1 MTKLAAAI
9 AILVLLIAP
18 SPGRAAGTD
27 YAARGPH
34 PVAVLE
40 GEWRDP
46 VRDRIVPYLIR
57 YPADLARP
65 APVVIFSHGL
75 GGSRTGA
82 AYYGDHLASHGFV
95 VVYVQH
101 PGSDVGIFQDKAL
114 TREVADQSLAPRST
128 LNRFFDIPFALDQLA
143 ALDGAPGPLQG
154 RLDMNR
160 VGMSGHSFGAVT
172 TEVMAG
178 QVFPA
183 GRSLPEPR
191 FKAFLAMS
199 PSPDRDGNN
208 ARAFARIDRPFLF
221 LTGTKDEAQVG
232 PRALE
237 SAENRVKPFDAING
251 VPESLVVLT
260 GGDHMVFSGRQEM
273 GRSRPGDE
281 RFRDVV
287 KAASLAFWDAY
298 LTEDDVALHWLRD
311 GGLSGYASGVATVK
325 AKGPSR

>member
-1 MTKLAAAI
+1 MIKLATAF

-18 SPGRAAGTD
+18 SAGRAAVTD
-27 YAARGPH
+27 YAAPGPH
-34 PVAVLE
+34 PVAVLQ
-40 GEWRDP
+40 GEWRDAG
-46 VRDRIVPYLIR
+46 RDRTVPYLIR

-101 PGSDVGIFQDKAL
+101 PGSDAGIFQGKSVS
-114 TREVADQSLAPRST
+114 REVAGQSLSPRT
-128 LNRFFDIPFALDQLA
+128 ALDRFFDIPFALDQLA
-143 ALDGAPGPLQG
+143 ALDRAPGPLQG
-154 RLDMNR
+154 HLDMAR
-160 VGMSGHSFGAVT
+160 VGMSGHSYGAVT

-199 PSPDRDGNN
+199 PSPDREGNN
-208 ARAFARIDRPFLF
+208 ARAFAQINRPFLF

-232 PRALE
+232 PRAMD
-237 SAENRVKPFDAING
+237 SAENRVKPFEAING
-251 VPESLVVLT
+251 IPESLVVLT
-260 GGDHMVFSGRQEM
+260 GGDHMVFSGRLEM
-273 GRSRPGDE
+273 GQSRPGDD
-281 RFRDVV
+281 RFRNIV

-298 LTEDDVALHWLRD
+298 LMDDDGALHWLRD
-311 GGLSGYASGVATVK
+311 GGLAGYAGGDAAVTS
-325 AKGPSR
+325 KGPLR